1 MVICVIIAHKFVNY
15 TKVEGH
21 LDCSAMGC
29 RVEPHVWIRRPRRI
43 PLDSTPSPPRRNKA
57 TPSSRALH
65 VWLTA
70 TRRKVAQGNVEV
82 IAGYR
87 CNHGAALKLKALRRL
102 S

>member
-1 MVICVIIAHKFVNY
+1 MQFDGLPCRAAR
-15 TKVEGH
+15 
-21 LDCSAMGC
+21 LDKASQTHPS
-29 RVEPHVWIRRPRRI
+29 RLN
-43 PLDSTPSPPRRNKA
+43 PLAPRRNKA